1 MSDGT
6 PAALERRYREAF
18 AEFEAR
24 RHDTAEAIVVEIL
37 KQASGHAPSY
47 ALRGA
52 IWMAR
57 GDAERAA
64 LNFAHATRLDP
75 ESVAFRNNLAQALG
89 RSGRFDQALAQF
101 EAAIDMAPDDVS
113 LRANFA
119 VLLRDFSRPSEAEAH
134 LRHALQH
141 SQQDAALLGSLGNV
155 LTDDGRPVE
164 AEAAY
169 RAALRAAPE
178 SAAANYNLA
187 LHLMRS
193 GQLGEGLAL
202 HDKRWNLPGWKRRG
216 FGGLPEP
223 ELSDDMSGQHVL
235 VWGEQGLGDEILF
248 SGGIPVLPERG
259 ARVTLECEARLAGLF
274 RRTFPGIG
282 VVAASDPPAAELANG
297 DFTAAIPIGSL
308 PRLLGVSRTTDFSRL
323 APGLAVDNDRS
334 AELRRKYRAGSDD
347 LLVGLSWRSGA
358 SAIANRKSA
367 PLALWRPVLAVPG
380 VRFVDL
386 QYGAS
391 DTERAAVCSETGVE
405 IIRDDGIDIM
415 ADLDGFAAQVAA
427 MDRVVTISNAAAHF
441 AGALGIPGDVL
452 LSAGALWHWFSP
464 GGTSPHYPS
473 LSLFRQQASGDWSEP
488 LAAVAT
494 RLARE
499 AETHRNKAT

>member
-24 RHDTAEAIVVEIL
+24 RHDAAEAIVVEIL

-57 GDAERAA
+57 GDADRAA
-64 LNFAHATRLDP
+64 LNFAHAARLDP
-75 ESVAFRNNLAQALG
+75 ESVSFRNNLAQALG
-89 RSGRFDQALAQF
+89 RSGRPEQALAQF
-101 EAAIDMAPDDVS
+101 EAAIAMAPDDVS
-113 LRANFA
+113 LRANLA
-119 VLLRDFSRPSEAEAH
+119 VLLRDLSRPPDAETH
-134 LRHALQH
+134 LRHALKH
-141 SQQDAALLGSLGNV
+141 SQQDAGLLGSLGNA
-155 LTDDGRPVE
+155 LIDDGRPVE

-169 RAALRAAPE
+169 RAALRVAPE

-187 LHLMRS
+187 LHLMRC
-193 GQLGEGLAL
+193 GQLSEGLAL
-202 HDKRWNLPGWKRRG
+202 HELRWKLPGWKRRG

-248 SGGIPVLPERG
+248 SGGIPALLERG
-259 ARVTLECEARLAGLF
+259 ARVTLECEARLVGLF

-282 VVAASDPPAAELANG
+282 VVAASDPPAAELMTG
-297 DFTAAIPIGSL
+297 VFTAAIPIGSL
-308 PRLLGVSRTTDFSRL
+308 PRLLGVSRTTDFSRI
-323 APGLAVDNDRS
+323 APALAVDNDRS
-334 AELRRKYRAGSDD
+334 ADLRRKYRAGSHD

-367 PLALWRPVLAVPG
+367 PLALWGSVLAVPG
-380 VRFVDL
+380 IRFVDL

-391 DTERAAVCSETGVE
+391 DDERDAVCRAAGVE
-405 IIRDDGIDIM
+405 IIRDDNIDIM

-452 LSAGALWHWFSP
+452 LSAGALWHWFAP

-473 LSLFRQQASGDWSEP
+473 LSLHRQQAPGDWSEP
-488 LAAVAT
+488 LAAVAARLT
-494 RLARE
+494 RDS
-499 AETHRNKAT
+499 ETNRNRAT